1 MRLYWFLLVSLILIV
16 HLNDTYGQSPI
27 AVNINN
33 FVVGSRVAST
43 AGSGE
48 WERIIA
54 DNAYYTYQFNREN
67 YGSGS
72 KALPREYY
80 KKSGNYNY
88 GQQRDY
94 SSPDEY
100 SQNNQNVGI
109 PFFEM
114 RRYNGY
120 YRDMEEWRKSER
132 SKLKREG
139 RYDREAIEYIYGIR
153 PNF

>member
-1 MRLYWFLLVSLILIV
+1 MRLFWVFLIV
-16 HLNDTYGQSPI
+16 CLFFGQDYIYGQSPI

-33 FVVGSRVAST
+33 FIISSRVAST
-43 AGSGE
+43 SGSGE

-54 DNAYYTYQFNREN
+54 DNAYYTYQFNRQN
-67 YGSGS
+67 YGSGDR
-72 KALPREYY
+72 ALPREYY
-80 KKSGNYNY
+80 RKTNNSTY
-88 GQQRDY
+88 GQERDSY
-94 SSPDEY
+94 YANEQT
-100 SQNNQNVGI
+100 QNGQNVGI

-120 YRDMEEWRKSER
+120 YRDMEEWRRSEKV
-132 SKLKREG
+132 KLKREG